1 MFVAALVI
9 INLALVWYS
18 IGVWAERVQR
28 VLKPW
33 HVVFFGLGLASDATG
48 TYLMTRIAAT
58 NLANGVPSGGLV
70 DLMGWTG
77 TLAIVLMA
85 VHFTWAVVVLVRNR
99 PAELASFHRFSV
111 VVWAIWLVPY
121 FAGAAS
127 AMLG

>member
-1 MFVAALVI
+1 MFIASLVI
-9 INLALVWYS
+9 INLALLWYT

-33 HVVFFGLGLASDATG
+33 HVVCFGLGLASDATG
-48 TYLMTRIAAT
+48 TYLMTRIAAS
-58 NLANGVPSGGLV
+58 NAANGVPAGGLV

-77 TLAIVLMA
+77 TLAIALMA
-85 VHFTWAVVVLVRNR
+85 VHFTWAVVVLARQR
-99 PAELASFHRFSV
+99 PNELAGFHRFSV

-121 FAGAAS
+121 LAGAAS